1 MLSTDVVTDGMPKQ
15 CPGASLLRRRWALE
29 YGIAI
34 LSTAMHTSTHPKQD
48 ERGRQ
53 VLIAAPTTP
62 TPVANWLDPAL
73 VATVIPGGPL
83 PPELNGIAFSPWRT
97 APQDDIAWSAVAGQ
111 EDADIDEPDFV
122 PAPGK
127 RVAAGVVVIEDD
139 GRVWVVH
146 PSNAFG
152 GYPATFPKGTKD
164 PGVPLR
170 ATAIR
175 EAWEESGLRVV
186 LTGFLADLT
195 RSRSR
200 TRYYLGRRVGGCPSD
215 MGWESQAVSLVPRAL
230 LHTVLVNPNDAPL
243 VALLQA

>member
-1 MLSTDVVTDGMPKQ
+1 MSFYHPRLDDDGL
-15 CPGASLLRRRWALE
+15 AVSLH
-29 YGIAI
+29 
-34 LSTAMHTSTHPKQD
+34 S
-48 ERGRQ
+48 
-53 VLIAAPTTP
+53 PTTA
-62 TPVANWLDPAL
+62 TPVECWLDPAQ
-73 VATVIPGGPL
+73 VATVIPHGAL
-83 PPELNGIAFSPWRT
+83 PAALNGITFAPWHD
-97 APQDDIAWSAVAGQ
+97 APQDDAGWAAVAGQ
-111 EDADIDEPDFV
+111 DAAFDEPPFV

-127 RVAAGVVVIEDD
+127 RVAAGVVILEDD

-152 GYPATFPKGTKD
+152 GYPATFPKGTLD

-175 EAWEESGLRVV
+175 EAFEESGLRVA
-186 LTGFLADLT
+186 LTGFLGDLT

-200 TRYYLGRRVGGCPSD
+200 TRYYLGRRLGGCPAD

-243 VALLQA
+243 VAMLQALKGLA